1 MPAPVMGND
10 AITVIQKE
18 QHLRVPVIGRQRPT
32 VAEDDGLSFAP
43 IFIIDVDLSSVLLTN
58 GAVSHG
64 SGSFLRALLRQM
76 VGFSDYMLLLPGLSR
91 DFCVTFI
98 SSRSRE

>member
-18 QHLRVPVIGRQRPT
+18 QHLRVPVIGRQRPA

-43 IFIIDVDLSSVLLTN
+43 VFVIDVDVSSVL
-58 GAVSHG
+58 
-64 SGSFLRALLRQM
+64 
-76 VGFSDYMLLLPGLSR
+76 FSDGYVWHSNLSLLLMIHCLPR
-91 DFCVTFI
+91 FI
-98 SSRSRE
+98 SDKIQTRRSVSSHQTSIRLALATSL